1 MTTKN
6 TGRNQALAAALTLLG
21 ASLGVSTPADAASDT
36 TGIWVKD
43 QATSKQH
50 KGEIELQSFTVKH
63 QTPTTGTQIKGETT
77 SVQHKFWNPNATQI
91 KGETTGNQHKGQAPS
106 AMYMKYE
113 SSGDEATSNQH
124 KGQAPSAM
132 FLKHNAAPTS
142 NQQKADVHSNQL
154 KLDTPNES
162 H

>member
-21 ASLGVSTPADAASDT
+21 ASLGVTAPASAASDT

-43 QATSKQH
+43 QATSKQN
-50 KGEIELQSFTVKH
+50 
-63 QTPTTGTQIKGETT
+63 KGET
-77 SVQHKFWNPNATQI
+77 K
-91 KGETTGNQHKGQAPS
+91 
-106 AMYMKYE
+106 
-113 SSGDEATSNQH
+113 SNQYKEH
-124 KGQAPSAM
+124 APSAM
-132 FLKHNAAPTS
+132 FLKHNAAGSTQIKGEAPSAKFLKLDATKS
-142 NQQKADVHSNQL
+142 RQIKGETHSNQL

>member
-21 ASLGVSTPADAASDT
+21 ASLGVTAPASAASDT

-43 QATSKQH
+43 QATSKQN
-50 KGEIELQSFTVKH
+50 
-63 QTPTTGTQIKGETT
+63 KGETK
-77 SVQHKFWNPNATQI
+77 SNQHKFWNPSATQI
-91 KGETTGNQHKGQAPS
+91 KGETR
-106 AMYMKYE
+106 
-113 SSGDEATSNQH
+113 SNQYKEH
-124 KGQAPSAM
+124 APSAM
-132 FLKHNAAPTS
+132 FLKHNVAGSTQIKGEAPSAKFLKLDATKS
-142 NQQKADVHSNQL
+142 NQIKGETHSNQI